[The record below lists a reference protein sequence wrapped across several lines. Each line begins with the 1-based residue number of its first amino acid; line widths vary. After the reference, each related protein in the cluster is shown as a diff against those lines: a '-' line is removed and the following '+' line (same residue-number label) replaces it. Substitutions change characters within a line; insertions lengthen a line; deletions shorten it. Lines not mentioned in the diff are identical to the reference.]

1 MIRNDLRERLETRI
15 RERYRLLAAEMHEEF
30 LRSSNHDEIAA
41 DESVKDEG
49 DQSVADTQAEL
60 NLQRMDQRGRELRA
74 LEQALSRM
82 NDGTYGEC
90 EECGDAIDPRR
101 LEVQPSSRWC
111 IRCASKLE
119 RPRST

>member
-1 MIRNDLRERLETRI
+1 MIRHDLRERLEARI
-15 RERYRLLAAEMHEEF
+15 RERYQLLAAEMHEEF
-30 LRSSNHDEIAA
+30 LRSSNQDEIAI
-41 DESVKDEG
+41 DQSVKDEG

-119 RPRST
+119 GPRST